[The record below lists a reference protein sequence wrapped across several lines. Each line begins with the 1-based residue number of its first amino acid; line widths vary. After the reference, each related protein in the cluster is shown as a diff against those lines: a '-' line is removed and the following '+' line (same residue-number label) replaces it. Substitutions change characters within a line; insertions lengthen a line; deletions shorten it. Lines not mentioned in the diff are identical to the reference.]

1 VQISV
6 NGVSFGSITLGSA
19 TTFHY
24 DRGSGGYPEGYQED
38 LNKPGYITNSK
49 KTNYDRDGGTVG
61 VVNLTGDAE
70 GNPAPI
76 TIRIENNSLGTATK
90 MVFHH
95 WCLRPTSNNY

>member
-1 VQISV
+1 
-6 NGVSFGSITLGSA
+6 
-19 TTFHY
+19 
-24 DRGSGGYPEGYQED
+24 